1 MHADLPAQAL
11 AAVATLVAS
20 LIAAA
25 VGFVN
30 LTLTKELKTSEF
42 RQAWIDALREDLAKF
57 LGAARAFARA
67 VEVVHTF
74 GPDYKDKV
82 PLLIGDDKISE
93 LRYQAAETLSRIR
106 LRLNPDEPEHDELLR
121 LLVKAVRI
129 QNETLAN
136 GGSIQTTLDAIDAAN
151 DYARPVLK
159 KEWKRVKAGELPFR
173 IVRNWLA
180 PTIFVVSIAFLV
192 FMSNSPFKI

>member
-1 MHADLPAQAL
+1 MHSDLPAQAL
-11 AAVATLVAS
+11 AAVATVVAS
-20 LIAAA
+20 LIAAVVA
-25 VGFVN
+25 FVN

-67 VEVVHTF
+67 VEEVHAF
-74 GPDYKDKV
+74 GTHYKEKA
-82 PLLIGDDKISE
+82 PLRIGDDKIGD

-106 LRLNPDEPEHDELLR
+106 LRLNPDEPEHEELLR
-121 LLVKAVRI
+121 LLVKAVRT

-136 GGSIQTTLDAIDAAN
+136 GGAAQPTLDAIEDAN
-151 DYARPVLK
+151 EYARPVLK

-173 IVRNWLA
+173 IVRNWIA
-180 PTIFVVSIAFLV
+180 PTIVILSITLLI
-192 FMSNSPFKI
+192 FMWNGDFKI

>member
-1 MHADLPAQAL
+1 MHTDFPAQAL
-11 AAVATLVAS
+11 AAVATVVAS

-25 VGFVN
+25 VAFVN

-74 GPDYKDKV
+74 GPEYKDKV
-82 PLLIGDDKISE
+82 PLLISDDKISE

-106 LRLNPDEPEHDELLR
+106 LRLNPEEPEHEELLR
-121 LLVKAVRI
+121 LLIKAVRI

-136 GGSIQTTLDAIDAAN
+136 GGSVQTALDAVDAAN

-173 IVRNWLA
+173 LVRNWLA
-180 PTIFVVSIAFLV
+180 PAIFIVSIAFLV
-192 FMSNSPFKI
+192 FMWNGTFKI

>member
-1 MHADLPAQAL
+1 MHADFPTQAL
-11 AAVATLVAS
+11 AAVATLVAA

-25 VGFVN
+25 VAFVN

-42 RQAWIDALREDLAKF
+42 RQAWIDALREDLAQF

-67 VEVVHTF
+67 VEVVHTY
-74 GPDYKDKV
+74 GPEYKNKV
-82 PLLIGDDKISE
+82 QLFISEDKISE

-106 LRLNPDEPEHDELLR
+106 LRLNPEEPEHEELLR
-121 LLVKAVRI
+121 LLIKAVRI

-136 GGSIQTTLDAIDAAN
+136 GGSVQTVLDAVDSAN
-151 DYARPVLK
+151 NYARPVLK
-159 KEWKRVKAGELPFR
+159 KEWNRVKAGELPFR

-180 PTIFVVSIAFLV
+180 PAIFIVSIAFLA
-192 FMSNSPFKI
+192 FMWNGTFKI

>member
-1 MHADLPAQAL
+1 MHTVLPTQAL
-11 AAVATLVAS
+11 AAVATVVAS

-25 VGFVN
+25 VAFVN

-67 VEVVHTF
+67 VEEVHTY
-74 GPDYKDKV
+74 GPNYKEKV
-82 PLLIGDDKISE
+82 PLRIGDDKIGE

-106 LRLNPDEPEHDELLR
+106 LRLNPDEPEHEELLR
-121 LLVKAVRI
+121 LLIKAVRI
-129 QNETLAN
+129 QNEVLAN
-136 GGSIQTTLDAIDAAN
+136 GCAVQPALDAIEAAN
-151 DYARPVLK
+151 EYARPVLK
-159 KEWKRVKAGELPFR
+159 KEWRRVKAGELPFR

-180 PTIFVVSIAFLV
+180 PTIVILSITFLI
-192 FMSNSPFKI
+192 FMWNGAFKI

>member
-1 MHADLPAQAL
+1 MHADLPVQAL

-25 VGFVN
+25 VAIIN

-67 VEVVHTF
+67 VEVVHSF
-74 GPDYKDKV
+74 GPDYKEKV

-106 LRLNPDEPEHDELLR
+106 LRLNPEEPEHEELLR

-129 QNETLAN
+129 QNEALAK
-136 GGSIQTTLDAIDAAN
+136 GGSVQTALDAIDAAN

-159 KEWKRVKAGELPFR
+159 KEWNRVKAGELPFR
-173 IVRNWLA
+173 VVRNWLA
-180 PTIFVVSIAFLV
+180 PAIFLVSIAFLI
-192 FMSNSPFKI
+192 FMWNGAFKI

>member
-1 MHADLPAQAL
+1 MHAEFPAQAL

-25 VGFVN
+25 VAFVN

-67 VEVVHTF
+67 AEVVHTF
-74 GPDYKDKV
+74 GPEYKDKI
-82 PLLIGDDKISE
+82 PLFIRDDKISE

-106 LRLNPDEPEHDELLR
+106 LRLNPEEPEHEELLR

-129 QNETLAN
+129 QNEALAN
-136 GGSIQTTLDAIDAAN
+136 GGSVQDALDAVDAAN

-159 KEWKRVKAGELPFR
+159 REWKRVKAGELPFR
-173 IVRNWLA
+173 VVRNWLA
-180 PTIFVVSIAFLV
+180 PTIFIVSIAFLV
-192 FMSNSPFKI
+192 FMWNGTFKI